1 MATENAA
8 TEVERKF
15 LINATDVPAD
25 VDAKAQGRLALKQGY
40 VAIAADG
47 SETRVRSTDDATF
60 ELTVKSAGDLV
71 RGESTI
77 EITREMFEA
86 LWPKSEGARIEK
98 TRLRIPH
105 GPFTIELD
113 LYGGALEG
121 LVVAEVE
128 FPDQDSAATFDA
140 PDWFSVDVTNDKAY
154 KNKNLATAG
163 RP

>member
-1 MATENAA
+1 MDGDAG

-15 LINATDVPAD
+15 LVEPSDVPAD
-25 VDAKAQGRLALKQGY
+25 VEQRAERRLVLRQGY
-40 VAIAADG
+40 LAVATDG
-47 SETRVRSTDDATF
+47 SEARVRSTDDAAF

-98 TRLRIPH
+98 ARLRIPYESH
-105 GPFTIELD
+105 TIELD
-113 LYGGALEG
+113 IYGGDLAG

-128 FPDQDSAATFDA
+128 FSGEEDAAAFVV
-140 PDWFSVDVTNDKAY
+140 PDWFSRDVTSDKSY
-154 KNKNLATAG
+154 KNKNLATNG
-163 RP
+163 LP